1 MNLTKKQ
8 KIDLILF
15 YSNKQNKHFMMKE
28 SHLPTDESVL
38 DDFVK
43 VLITN
48 DTYSQWIKES
58 RSNRLKMINEK
69 IN

>member
-15 YSNKQNKHFMMKE
+15 YCNKQNKQFMMKE
-28 SHLPTDESVL
+28 SNLPTDESIL
-38 DDFVK
+38 DDFVE

-48 DTYSQWIKES
+48 DIYSRWIKNN
-58 RSNRLKMINEK
+58 RSNKLKMIDN
-69 IN
+69 I

>member
-15 YSNKQNKHFMMKE
+15 YSNKQNKQFMLKE
-28 SHLPTDESVL
+28 SNLPTDESIL
-38 DDFVK
+38 DDFVE

-58 RSNRLKMINEK
+58 RSNRLKMIDR
-69 IN
+69 I